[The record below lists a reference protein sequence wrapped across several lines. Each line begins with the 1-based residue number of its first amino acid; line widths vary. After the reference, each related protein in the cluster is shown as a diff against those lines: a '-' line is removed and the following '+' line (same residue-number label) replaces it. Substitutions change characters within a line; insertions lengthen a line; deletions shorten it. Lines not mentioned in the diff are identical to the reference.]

1 MSDSQT
7 WLKKRLSTILL
18 ATDLHQNS
26 RLALSYAAN
35 LAHFFG
41 SKLRCLYVFEFGLYG
56 QSVEAIDRVPSNDRK
71 VAQESLDKFV
81 ADAGYSDLLSEVV
94 VEETFVTA
102 AIIKVLVERDVDL
115 LVIGTEGL
123 HTGINHLLLGS
134 NTEALMLGAQKL
146 ILTVGPRVPEASER
160 EIHYKRVI
168 YISDFSIAST
178 AAATYAFALGEAFG
192 VETEIYQ
199 LASKAAIQDP
209 PTLKRAAA
217 LYSDLLRFAN
227 PHLPAT
233 WYDVD
238 VQLSKIVSEDELRA
252 ITSEPSNLLVL
263 GVQPASFLQRHLRT
277 SLAYHLLAGARSP
290 VLTVPANSAVIDIEG
305 GR

>member
-7 WLKKRLSTILL
+7 WLKKRLKTILL

-26 RLALSYAAN
+26 KLALSYAAN

-41 SKLRCLYVFEFGLYG
+41 SKLRSLYVFEYGPYG
-56 QSVEAIDRVPSNDRK
+56 QSVEAIDQVPSNDRK

-81 ADAGYSDLLSEVV
+81 AEAGYSDLLSEVV
-94 VEETFVTA
+94 VEETFVTI

-134 NTEALMLGAQKL
+134 NTEALMLGSQKL
-146 ILTVGPRVPEASER
+146 ILTVGPQVPEVLER
-160 EIHYKRVI
+160 DIHFKRVI

-178 AAATYAFALGEAFG
+178 AAATYALALGEAFG
-192 VETEIYQ
+192 VKTEIYQ

-217 LYSDLLRFAN
+217 LYSNLLRFAD
-227 PHLPAT
+227 PHLPKT

-238 VQLSKIVSEDELRA
+238 FQLSKIVSEDELRG
-252 ITSEPSNLLVL
+252 ITSEPSNLIVL

-277 SLAYHLLAGARSP
+277 SLAYRLLAGARSP

-305 GR
+305 VR